1 MIATTDLSQRI
12 RTIFTHRL
20 HLEAPGQNADLFE
33 AAVLDSL
40 TLVDLISELEREFG
54 FRLPIGQLNIDD
66 FRSLDRIA
74 QFVERSQSTQRG

>member
-1 MIATTDLSQRI
+1 VIATTDLSQRI
-12 RTIFTHRL
+12 RTIFTDRL
-20 HLEAPGQNADLFE
+20 HLEAPGQNADLLE

-74 QFVERSQSTQRG
+74 QFVERSQSAQRG